1 MDDALLNFLR
11 DLMEMRDA
19 HVERLAPQITF
30 AAGLAANCLAKDG
43 RIFSLGCD
51 HSAHIASILEQQL
64 IDQYRIE
71 RPSLPCI
78 GLQPCQSNQ
87 SSTVFSTQQLRALAK
102 HDDCLIIFSSLAEES
117 SASALLDI
125 ASDRGMTSI
134 LIGPTSASKLRSKLQ
149 DNDLDIAID
158 VTHKAQLLDS
168 QLSIALS
175 IAGLIDFQLFG
186 SDM

>member
-11 DLMEMRDA
+11 DLMEMRDT
-19 HVERLAPQITF
+19 HVERLTPQIAFT
-30 AAGLAANCLAKDG
+30 AGLASSCLANDG
-43 RIFSLGCD
+43 KIFTAGCG
-51 HSAHIASILEQQL
+51 HSASIALILEQQL

-71 RPSLPCI
+71 RPNLPCI
-78 GLQPCQSNQ
+78 GLGSQ
-87 SSTVFSTQQLRALAK
+87 SSFDFSTQQLKALAK
-102 HDDCLIIFSSLAEES
+102 PDDSLIIFSSLAQES
-117 SASALLDI
+117 AVGALLDI
-125 ASDRGMTSI
+125 AADRGMTTI
-134 LIGPTSASKLRSKLQ
+134 LIGPTSAAGLRSKLE
-149 DNDLDIAID
+149 DKDVDIAID